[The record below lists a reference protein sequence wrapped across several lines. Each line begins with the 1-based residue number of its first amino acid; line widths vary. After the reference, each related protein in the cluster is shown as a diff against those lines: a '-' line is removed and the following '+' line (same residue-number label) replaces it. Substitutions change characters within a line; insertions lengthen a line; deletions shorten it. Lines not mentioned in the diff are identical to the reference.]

1 MQQRFVKNDYLDLF
15 DGPDGNI
22 QMSERKVTT
31 TTLQALFMMNSDF
44 IHVRSEAISKR
55 ILDSSAVNERIE
67 TAYQLLF
74 GRIPNQDEIEHVS
87 HVAATLT
94 ASTNEHVAWLSI
106 VRSMISSNEFLY
118 LD

>member
-22 QMSERKVTT
+22 QMAERKVTT
-31 TTLQALFMMNSDF
+31 TTLQALFMMNSNF
-44 IHVRSEAISKR
+44 IHKRSEAISSR
-55 ILDSSAVNERIE
+55 ILESSVADDPIQ
-67 TAYQLLF
+67 TAYRLLF
-74 GRIPNQDEIEHVS
+74 GRQPTREEAEHVS
-87 HVAATLT
+87 RVAAALT
-94 ASTNEHVAWLSI
+94 SSTNERVAWLSI